1 MIWLLL
7 EKKGTSQGYW
17 SIDLLWDICRT
28 VVIPEFRVDGL
39 YSYSSIHPK
48 YAYLLSTTC
57 CAWFWTYKTKSRNIL
72 CQNVNAT
79 NAWDIFFFFESLLS
93 LQLYIFKTK
102 NLIWFVLNT
111 GKESD
116 SWTRREFSNF
126 SFSKVGKGVQ
136 FKLQF

>member
-17 SIDLLWDICRT
+17 SVDLLWDICRT

-39 YSYSSIHPK
+39 YSYSSIHPR

-57 CAWFWTYKTKSRNIL
+57 CAWFWTYKPNLGIFCVKMLMLPMPET
-72 CQNVNAT
+72 
-79 NAWDIFFFFESLLS
+79 FFFFESLLS

-111 GKESD
+111 GKEGD
-116 SWTRREFSNF
+116 SWTRREFNNF

>member
-1 MIWLLL
+1 MAPTW
-7 EKKGTSQGYW
+7 KKGTSQGYW
-17 SIDLLWDICRT
+17 SVDLLWDICRT

-48 YAYLLSTTC
+48 YVYLLSTTC
-57 CAWFWTYKTKSRNIL
+57 CAWFWTYKPNLGIFCVKMLMLPMPETFF
-72 CQNVNAT
+72 
-79 NAWDIFFFFESLLS
+79 FFFFESLLS